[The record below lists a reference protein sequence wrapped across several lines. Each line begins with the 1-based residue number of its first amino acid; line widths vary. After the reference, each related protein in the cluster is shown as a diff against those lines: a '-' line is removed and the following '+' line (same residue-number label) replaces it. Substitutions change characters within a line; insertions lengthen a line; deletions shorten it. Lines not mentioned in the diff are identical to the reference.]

1 MPTNKLN
8 SSNVLMSDGLRKDLE
23 NEKKRQAEHEKNE
36 LNENSKLSIE
46 VEDALT
52 DSQGRK
58 YTKDNLITGI
68 SRFTV
73 FGGFFGV
80 GAGGPWYNCVQQM
93 GKWYE
98 ANIHTYQGT
107 TSKPRKGKCWY
118 DCPLVNG
125 KVADDCSG
133 FVQACLLLFGVKCPS
148 ISTST
153 MQDSSFMKLMEGAGF
168 IHLSGNWNTTN
179 AQPGD
184 ILCGKSSTHTEIY
197 AGGGRSWSWGN
208 IHDNQN
214 GHSGMP
220 CGFCKMDS
228 RGGYIHCWR
237 KA

>member
-1 MPTNKLN
+1 MPTHKEK
-8 SSNVLMSDGLRKDLE
+8 SSTPLTSTSLLKDLE
-23 NEKKRQAEHEKNE
+23 KEKQKLSEKEKKE
-36 LNENSKLSIE
+36 LDENKKLE
-46 VEDALT
+46 VEVDDALT
-52 DSQGRK
+52 DNQGRK

-68 SRFTV
+68 SRFTM
-73 FGGFFGV
+73 FTGFFGG

-98 ANIHTYQGT
+98 TNVHTYQGT

-118 DCPLVNG
+118 YCPLVNT

-133 FVQACLLLFGVKCPS
+133 FVQACLLLFGVQCPS
-148 ISTST
+148 IATST

-168 IHLSGNWNTTN
+168 IHLSGNWNITN

-184 ILCGKSSTHTEIY
+184 ILCGKACTHTEIY
-197 AGGGRSWSWGN
+197 AGEGRSWSWGN

-220 CGFCKMDS
+220 CGFCKIDS